1 MLPVQMFG
9 GAFSE
14 HWIDGQRCGP
24 LPRRHS
30 GKGRAVPKRC
40 PSISAFFAP
49 FGGPLAAAIDC
60 VVCFVSMTWKD
71 LVGLTIPAEVQAV
84 CNPSAA
90 THARD
95 NRASFSPALLPQ

>member
-1 MLPVQMFG
+1 MLSVKMFG

-49 FGGPLAAAIDC
+49 FGAARSLRRLVA
-60 VVCFVSMTWKD
+60 SRALSQMTWKD
-71 LVGLTIPAEVQAV
+71 LVGLTNVIPAEVQAV
-84 CNPSAA
+84 CNPSAGSA
-90 THARD
+90 PVLDRD
-95 NRASFSPALLPQ
+95 T